1 MKKMYDR
8 ETNPAVLIRVMPVY
22 REQALPV
29 AVFVKY
35 MDTPNFWL
43 QHSKEYRYPGA
54 ARNAAKMLEI
64 MHYAWKYIKEEDPEN
79 V

>member
-35 MDTPNFWL
+35 MDTPNFW
-43 QHSKEYRYPGA
+43 QQYSKEYWYPA
-54 ARNAAKMLEI
+54 CARNAAKMLEI
-64 MHYAWKYIKEEDPEN
+64 VHYAWKYIKEEASGN